1 MTVFPNSHAATK
13 ASYSSFLISQMDEQ
27 FFSFLATGKKN
38 INLTGLQGS
47 SNTFITALV
56 AEKTDKPILFI
67 TPSERLAERA
77 VQDIS
82 LFTEKPVILYPGF
95 DIPPYT
101 PLSPDQTTV
110 AERLHALYLLLTG
123 DKSFILVASCESLL
137 RRVIPKNILGSE
149 AELVIGGE
157 EIEQKYLVRRLAD
170 LGYEKLSLVQS
181 IGDFSVRG
189 GIVDIFPPGYE
200 APVRLDFFG
209 DLVESLR
216 TFDPITQRSIEEIDE
231 AVILPASNILFPR
244 PESESY
250 AKIQYRF
257 QNEAKKLDWPLEE
270 VDGLLEKISSGR
282 RFPGIEFFLPLF
294 YDSDPTIP
302 GPLAYLAENTLIFF
316 SDVLEINRSVE
327 LAWERIRANYQESV
341 LSRTPALEPGCLF
354 VAPETLTEELNAF
367 TRIKVVDFPEE
378 GRPRAETFQW
388 NSASH
393 LPLKQEIELQRKQQG
408 ILLPLADILKEWLAK
423 EEQAAIACRSQRHA
437 SHLKELLDNYQ
448 VPARTQSAPYTPSAF
463 IQSAAASEVLLLD
476 QPVTAGFDLRL
487 APGRQIHILSESE
500 LFGERRIGARKKRKT
515 SGEDI
520 LRFDE
525 LNPGDIV
532 VHKEHGIGA
541 YHGLVSLTLK
551 EITNDFLE
559 IHYQGEDKLYVP
571 VDRLNSVS
579 KYKGISDKKPKLDK
593 LGSKAWLQTKKKIKE
608 SVWQVAQDLLKLYAK
623 REMQRGYSLSQPGEL
638 FRELE
643 ESFAYDETLGQ
654 EKAINEVLD
663 DLTSEQIMDR
673 LICGDVGYGKTEV
686 AVRAAFKA
694 IEDNFQ
700 VAMLVPT
707 TVLAEQHA
715 KTFQERFDGFPVNIE
730 SLNRFRTPAAQ
741 KKIIKNLKA
750 GKIDLLIGTHRLL
763 SKDVQFKN
771 LGLLIVDEEHRF
783 GVSHK
788 EKIKRFK
795 AEVNVLTLTA
805 TPIPRTL
812 QLSLLGIRDLSVINT
827 PPEQRRPIKTFVA
840 RYDELVI
847 KEAVTRELQRGGQT
861 FLVHNRVQTIEEM
874 ARRVEKLAP
883 QARIAVAHGQ
893 MPTRQLEEIMVR
905 FVNKEI
911 DVLVCT
917 TIIESG
923 LDISSAN
930 TIVITRADRLGL
942 AEIHQ
947 LRGRVG
953 RSTEQSYAYLLV
965 PSLDGLAKESKERLR
980 ALLDHSEL
988 GGGFKLAMSD
998 LQIRGGG
1005 NILGISQSGHI
1016 AAVGYDLYLELLQ
1029 NTVSDLKRQGDQ
1041 KEITESIDPEINLL
1055 ISAYI
1060 PDKYIADT
1068 PQRYIAYRKI
1078 AALADTAELDDLV
1091 AELQDRYGS
1100 LPEET
1105 ENLFEIMKLKIKMKD
1120 FMVTRLEQGR
1130 DILVFSFH
1138 EKTPVQPEKIL
1149 TLIARTKNRIRFTPD
1164 ARLMVPLLSK
1174 TAHSPQAVLHAA
1186 NEIVDH
1192 LRAEAA

>member
-1 MTVFPNSHAATK
+1 MPP
-13 ASYSSFLISQMDEQ
+13 MDEQ
-27 FFSFLATGKKN
+27 FLSFLATGNKR

-47 SNTFITALV
+47 SSAFAAAQVT
-56 AEKTDKPILFI
+56 EKIQRQILFI

-101 PLSPDQTTV
+101 PLSPDQRTV
-110 AERLHALYLLLTG
+110 AERLHALYQLLTA
-123 DKSFILVASCESLL
+123 DKPFVLVASCESLL
-137 RRVIPKNILGSE
+137 RRVMPKNVLGSL
-149 AELVIGGE
+149 AELIISNE
-157 EIEQKYLVRRLAD
+157 ETDQKTLLRRLVD
-170 LGYEKLSLVQS
+170 LGYEKVSLVQA

-189 GIVDIFPPGYE
+189 GIVDIYPPGYD

-209 DLVESLR
+209 DMVESLR
-216 TFDPITQRSIEEIDE
+216 TFDPISQRSLEEIEEV
-231 AVILPASNILFPR
+231 VILPASNILFP
-244 PESESY
+244 PVESEDF
-250 AKIQYRF
+250 AIIQNRF
-257 QNEAKKLDWPLEE
+257 HNEAEKLHWPPDT

-294 YDSDPTIP
+294 YNSGQTAP
-302 GPLAYLAENTLIFF
+302 GPLDYLPKNTIVFI
-316 SDVLEINRSVE
+316 SDTLEVNRSIQ
-327 LAWERIRANYQESV
+327 LIWERVQANYHESV
-341 LSRTPALEPGCLF
+341 LTRTPALEPETVF
-354 VAPETLTEELNAF
+354 IPPEIIAEELHAF
-367 TRIKVVDFPEE
+367 SCVQIIDF
-378 GRPRAETFQW
+378 AEDEQPGEKTFHW
-388 NSASH
+388 TAKNH
-393 LPLKQEIELQRKQQG
+393 LLLKQEIELQRRQQG
-408 ILLPLADILKEWLAK
+408 ILLPLANMLQEWLTK
-423 EEQAAIACRSQRHA
+423 NEHVAIACRSPRHA
-437 SHLKELLDNYQ
+437 LHLKDLLNNYQ
-448 VPARTQSAPYTPSAF
+448 IPTRVQSAPYKLFPTLKQTDS
-463 IQSAAASEVLLLD
+463 ASEVLLLD
-476 QPVTAGFDLRL
+476 QPVSAGFDLRL
-487 APGRQIHILSESE
+487 ASGMQLHIMSESE
-500 LFGERRIGARKKRKT
+500 LFGERRLGPRKKRKPAR
-515 SGEDI
+515 EELI
-520 LRFDE
+520 RFDE

-532 VHKEHGIGA
+532 VHKEHGLGA
-541 YHGLVSLTLK
+541 YHGLVTLTLH

-571 VDRLNSVS
+571 VDRLNSIS

-593 LGSKAWLQTKKKIKE
+593 LGAKTWLQTKKKVKE

-623 REMQRGYSLSQPGEL
+623 REMQKGNALSRPGEL

-643 ESFAYDETLGQ
+643 ESFAYDETPGQ

-715 KTFQERFDGFPVNIE
+715 KTFQERFAGFPVTVE
-730 SLNRFRTPAAQ
+730 SINRFRTQAEQ
-741 KKIIKNLKA
+741 REIIKNLKA
-750 GKIDLLIGTHRLL
+750 GKIDMLIGTHRLL
-763 SKDVQFKN
+763 SKDIQFRN

-795 AEVNVLTLTA
+795 AEVNVLTLSA

-827 PPEQRRPIKTFVA
+827 PPERRRPVKTFVA

-847 KEAVTRELQRGGQT
+847 KEAITRELQRGGQT
-861 FLVHNRVQTIEEM
+861 FLVHNRVRSIGGM
-874 ARRVEKLAP
+874 ARKVEKLAP

-893 MPTRQLEEIMVR
+893 MPTKQLEEIMVR
-905 FVNKEI
+905 FVTREI

-965 PSLDGLAKESKERLR
+965 PSLDGLAKEAKERLR
-980 ALLDHSEL
+980 ALIDHSEL

-1029 NTVSDLKRQGDQ
+1029 NTVSDMKQRAVRDDVS
-1041 KEITESIDPEINLL
+1041 ESIDPEINLQ

-1060 PDKYIADT
+1060 PEKYIHDT

-1078 AALADTAELDDLV
+1078 AALADAEQLADLV
-1091 AELQDRYGS
+1091 DELQDRYGP

-1105 ENLFEIMKLKIKMKD
+1105 QNLFAMMRLKIKMKD
-1120 FMVTRLEQGR
+1120 FMITRLEQGR
-1130 DILVFSFH
+1130 EMLVFSFH
-1138 EKTPVQPEKIL
+1138 EKTPVQPDKIL
-1149 TLIARTKNRIRFTPD
+1149 SIIHEQNNMKFTPA
-1164 ARLMVPLLSK
+1164 ARLMVPLQSQ

-1186 NEIVDH
+1186 NEIIGC
-1192 LRAEAA
+1192 LETEGTE

>member
-1 MTVFPNSHAATK
+1 
-13 ASYSSFLISQMDEQ
+13 MDELL
-27 FFSFLATGKKN
+27 SLLAADQKR
-38 INLTGLQGS
+38 INLAGLQGS
-47 SNTFITALV
+47 SYAFV
-56 AEKTDKPILFI
+56 AARIGAKTKRPLLFI
-67 TPSERLAERA
+67 APSERQAELA

-82 LFTEKPVILYPGF
+82 LFSSVPVILYPGF

-101 PLSPDQTTV
+101 PLSPDQATV
-110 AERLHALYLLLTG
+110 AERINALYRLLTT
-123 DKSFILVASCESLL
+123 DEPVILVASCESLL
-137 RRVIPKNILGSE
+137 RRVMPKNTLGSL
-149 AELVIGGE
+149 AELVIHGE
-157 EIEQKYLVRRLAD
+157 DVEQDGLIRRLVA
-170 LGYEKLSLVQS
+170 LGYENVALVQA

-200 APVRLDFFG
+200 APLRLDFFG
-209 DLVESLR
+209 DTVESLR
-216 TFDPITQRSIEEIDE
+216 TFDPISQRSIMEIDE
-231 AVILPASNILFPR
+231 AVILPASNILFPLVA
-244 PESESY
+244 SAQY
-250 AKIQYRF
+250 ARIQSRF
-257 QNEAKKLDWPLEE
+257 QMAAENLNWPL
-270 VDGLLEKISSGR
+270 DALDALLEKISSGR

-294 YDSDPTIP
+294 YSDPHDCP
-302 GPLAYLAENTLIFF
+302 SPLQYLAENTIVFIA
-316 SDVLEINRSVE
+316 DPLEIQRSVT
-327 LAWERIRANYQESV
+327 LAWERIQANYQESV
-341 LSRTPALEPGCLF
+341 ASRTPALTPDTVF
-354 VAPETLTEELNAF
+354 VPPDNLSEALSAFSQVRVLNFTENDENGVKTFRF
-367 TRIKVVDFPEE
+367 TSK
-378 GRPRAETFQW
+378 
-388 NSASH
+388 NH
-393 LPLKQEIELQRKQQG
+393 LLLKQEVDLQRKQQG
-408 ILLPLADILKEWLAK
+408 LLLPLAAVLKEWSARDELVAM
-423 EEQAAIACRSQRHA
+423 ACRSPRHA
-437 SHLKELLDNYQ
+437 HHLAELLSHYDI
-448 VPARTQSAPYTPSAF
+448 AAHIHDAPLELSGFKSSP
-463 IQSAAASEVLLLD
+463 ILLLN
-476 QPVTAGFDLRL
+476 QPVSEGFDLQL
-487 APGRQIHILSESE
+487 APDIQLHVLSENE
-500 LFGERRIGARKKRKT
+500 LFGERRLGPRKKRRPAR
-515 SGEDI
+515 EDL

-525 LNPGDIV
+525 LDQGDIV
-532 VHKEHGIGA
+532 VHREHGLGV
-541 YHGLVSLTLK
+541 YQGLVTLTLK
-551 EITNDFLE
+551 DISNDFLE

-571 VDRLNSVS
+571 VDRLNSIS

-593 LGSKAWLQTKKKIKE
+593 LGSKAWLHTKKKIKE

-623 REMQRGYSLSQPGEL
+623 RELQKGFSFSQPGEL
-638 FRELE
+638 FHELE
-643 ESFAYDETLGQ
+643 ESFSFDETPGQ
-654 EKAINEVLD
+654 QKAIAEVLD

-694 IEDNFQ
+694 IEDGFQ

-715 KTFQERFDGFPVNIE
+715 KTFQERFAGFPVLVE
-730 SLNRFRTPAAQ
+730 SINRFRTQAQ
-741 KKIIKNLKA
+741 QQRILANLKA
-750 GKIDLLIGTHRLL
+750 GKLDMVIGTHRLL
-763 SKDVQFKN
+763 SKDVHFQR

-795 AEVNVLTLTA
+795 AEVNVLTLSA

-847 KEAVTRELQRGGQT
+847 KEAITREMQRGGQT
-861 FLVHNRVQTIEEM
+861 FLVHNRVQSIEEM

-893 MPTRQLEEIMVR
+893 MAAKQLEEIMVR
-905 FVNKEI
+905 FVSKEI

-953 RSTEQSYAYLLV
+953 RSSEQSYAYLLV
-965 PSLDGLAKESKERLR
+965 PSLDGLAKEAKERLR

-1005 NILGISQSGHI
+1005 NILGVSQSGHI

-1029 NTVSDLKRQGDQ
+1029 NTVADLKRQAAN
-1041 KEITESIDPEINLL
+1041 EEVVETIEPEINLQ

-1060 PDKYIADT
+1060 PEAYIVDT

-1078 AALADTAELDDLV
+1078 ASIIDAVQLADLKE
-1091 AELQDRYGS
+1091 ELQDRYGP
-1100 LPEET
+1100 LPGET
-1105 ENLFEIMKLKIKMKD
+1105 QNLFDMMAIKIQMKKIMISK
-1120 FMVTRLEQGR
+1120 LEQGK
-1130 DILVFSFH
+1130 DMLVFSFH
-1138 EKTPVQPEKIL
+1138 EKTGIGPQKIL
-1149 TLIARTKNRIRFTPD
+1149 DLVKRSDNTIRFSPG
-1164 ARLMVPLLSK
+1164 ARLMVPLASQVS
-1174 TAHSPQAVLHAA
+1174 HSPQAILHAV
-1186 NEIVDH
+1186 NEIVDF
-1192 LRAEAA
+1192 LQTEAS